1 MKEEANLSWSA
12 LWPVVLEEKSW
23 FGRIWEGPRYLALQQ
38 KEGQVSAPC
47 RKGVQTQ
54 AVEAAVAAFWEWHLS
69 ALFCLSP
76 PLL

>member
-1 MKEEANLSWSA
+1 MKEEANLSWGD
-12 LWPVVLEEKSW
+12 LWPVVWDEKSW
-23 FGRIWEGPRYLALQQ
+23 FGEPMGGTQVSCLTTE
-38 KEGQVSAPC
+38 EGQVCAPC

>member
-1 MKEEANLSWSA
+1 MGGTQVSCLTTE
-12 LWPVVLEEKSW
+12 
-23 FGRIWEGPRYLALQQ
+23 
-38 KEGQVSAPC
+38 EGQVSAPC